1 MPKKAIVSLVLTVV
15 GIWSIVTYSPPKI
28 DDIGSGVGPSPLPSD
43 SGAPKPSGT
52 PKPSASIGATPTPAG
67 SPGSSSQPTPTPK
80 PKPSSTPM
88 PSSAM
93 KDGTYTGAN
102 TNYNYGKMEVTI
114 KVSGGKIVEASV
126 SQTGRW
132 PIGFR
137 NKQCTDAEFNTR
149 AIGIDSGKAFFSLQF
164 CSGATYS
171 KWGYAT
177 SLQSAIDQA
186 KQ

>member
-1 MPKKAIVSLVLTVV
+1 MPKKAIVSILLTIV
-15 GIWSIVTYSPPKI
+15 GLWAIVTYSPPKI
-28 DDIGSGVGPSPLPSD
+28 DDIGGGVGPSPLPSD
-43 SGAPKPSGT
+43 SGTPTPSGKPKPS
-52 PKPSASIGATPTPAG
+52 S
-67 SPGSSSQPTPTPK
+67 SPGSSSQPTPKPSTTPK
-80 PKPSSTPM
+80 

-102 TNYNYGKMEVTI
+102 TNYNYGKMAVTI
-114 KVSGGKIVEASV
+114 KVSGGKIVDASV
-126 SQTGRW
+126 NQTGRW

-137 NKQCTDAEFNTR
+137 NKKCTDAEFNTR
-149 AIGIDSGKAFFSLQF
+149 AISIDSGKAFFSLQF